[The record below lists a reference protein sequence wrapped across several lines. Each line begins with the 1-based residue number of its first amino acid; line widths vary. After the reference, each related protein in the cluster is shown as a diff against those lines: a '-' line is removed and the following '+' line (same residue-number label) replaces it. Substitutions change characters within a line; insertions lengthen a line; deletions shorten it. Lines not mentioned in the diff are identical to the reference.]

1 MFEAVICALIVVLT
15 LAMVAEEGAM
25 VLILLALALIPV
37 PFIVRNAKRLK
48 AIKERLTFVEGE
60 IAKLDAALGRGV
72 AEI

>member
-1 MFEAVICALIVVLT
+1 MSALSFGLKTCLFVQDTTLVTCLFVQDPTLVICLFVQKST
-15 LAMVAEEGAM
+15 LVTC
-25 VLILLALALIPV
+25 L
-37 PFIVRNAKRLK
+37 

>member
-1 MFEAVICALIVVLT
+1 MFALSFGLKTCLFVQDTTLVTCLFVQKSTIVTCL
-15 LAMVAEEGAM
+15 
-25 VLILLALALIPV
+25 
-37 PFIVRNAKRLK
+37 